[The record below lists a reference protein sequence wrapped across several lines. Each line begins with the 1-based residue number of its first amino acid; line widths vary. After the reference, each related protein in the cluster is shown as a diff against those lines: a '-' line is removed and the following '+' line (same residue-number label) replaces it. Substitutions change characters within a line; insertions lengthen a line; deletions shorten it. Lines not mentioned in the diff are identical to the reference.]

1 MKRINLYI
9 FARRP
14 EISVGKSR
22 LKKKIGKITGSNL
35 YLNNLLKTL
44 KIFYRDKR
52 FNLKICVFPDNASKF
67 WSKSVFPK
75 INRVPQGKGDLGEKM
90 WTILSKDR
98 KCKIIIGSD
107 IIGIKVKYIIE
118 AWKKL
123 KNNDIVLGPAE
134 DGGFWLIGIAN
145 KKKLKFIFNNVNWDI
160 DNTLAQLKYNL
171 TKNNISIGYIETLKD
186 ID

>member
-1 MKRINLYI
+1 
-9 FARRP
+9 
-14 EISVGKSR
+14 
-22 LKKKIGKITGSNL
+22 
-35 YLNNLLKTL
+35 
-44 KIFYRDKR
+44 
-52 FNLKICVFPDNASKF
+52 
-67 WSKSVFPK
+67 
-75 INRVPQGKGDLGEKM
+75 M
-90 WTILSKDR
+90 WTILSKDS

-160 DNTLAQLKYNL
+160 DTTLAQLKYNL